1 MGRKNRSSFFR
12 KSRSNKAKK
21 SGSRPS
27 GHRGVTLSIET
38 LELREMLSVSTFQ
51 QGVGGYTSTQDVDL
65 FSITP
70 TVNLGTDTV
79 ISVDQQDINGERQG
93 LVKFDN
99 IFGNAPGQIP
109 LGSTIN
115 SATLTLSVF
124 NESNSSALISLYRM
138 KTNWDQNV
146 ATWNSFGSIGG
157 VQASEGEAEA
167 LPDFTLTDPNVGTK
181 NFDVT
186 ASLKHWAS
194 GEGNFG
200 WLFDTVATNGWDFNT
215 SEAAPSE
222 RPLLTVDYTAPSGAG
237 QFQFLSLTPV
247 QTEGDSGN
255 TTALLSVA
263 RLGGTANSGN
273 DVSVDYTIAAGGSNP
288 ATAGDDFIAA
298 GPTTIHFAEGQAVA
312 TIPVTI
318 KGDTLLEGNETLT
331 ATLTNAMNGATIK
344 SGADVATL
352 TIADDD
358 ALINEVLANVSTS
371 ATQPVD
377 ETNRE
382 YIELVGTPGASL
394 NGYQFVIFNGV
405 ENRGGGTTGAA
416 VGIADL
422 VIDLSGQS
430 FGSNGLLVIT
440 PTAWA
445 YTAGAGTNVFA
456 TAALDGAGGK
466 IRDSSQTYALVRSPI
481 TPLVQGTDYDTV
493 GTYESS
499 ASFAVG
505 AGVGILDQLPAG
517 AQLIDTVGVVQGGSG
532 NRDRIATLNVPG
544 IHVHEPIGNG
554 DVTPDAITRR
564 LGDHTP
570 NSIGPWYDGE
580 IETPNVPLVYA
591 GDPKRNVVTP
601 AGAQLTPGAAN
612 ILRNVFFST
621 TAVSV
626 NESAGTATV
635 TVKRS
640 GDLSQAIDVNFTTQ
654 NGTALAGSDYTA
666 TSGMLHFAA
675 LDDSEDITIPIT
687 VDNTP
692 EGFETFSVK
701 LTSATSP
708 FQITV
713 PTATITIND
722 VDVLTKT
729 FQDDANGYEGT
740 ADTYLNSTQEF
751 VNDAFGFAPNVLTDD
766 QVGSLTGSDAR
777 PSEGLI
783 RFSDIFGAGMSQ
795 VPVGAHI
802 YGAFMTVNVLN
813 ASAANAQVRLF
824 RMLQDWDEATATW
837 TNPQGDAGSTIV
849 NGITPDDVEA
859 TAEPD
864 AVVTN
869 PSGLGLVDIP
879 LSVDTIQAWA
889 NGTLPNFGW
898 SILSD
903 SGNAWNFG
911 SSDDFL
917 SVNPVLPKLTIL
929 YTDPSGTGTFRFSNS
944 NYNTKEIGTA
954 VVSVERVGGT
964 SGPADLTYTITPGTG
979 SLADITGAATGP
991 VHFNAGQTTATIS
1004 IPIFND
1010 SLAETNETLNLS
1022 LSGTGVTID
1031 RPNAT
1036 LTIRDNDFNTLAPP
1050 VLLNELYI
1058 NDPGNDGGH
1067 EFIELSGT
1075 PGANLGSLYLAVV
1088 DGNVGGTEGRTTL
1101 VIDLGSY
1108 SLGSSG
1114 LAIIQAQDTFDFRVP
1129 AGVTQ
1134 IKTPLLNTENLTNDT
1149 ATFFLLA
1156 SPLTNLATST
1166 IDYDWDNDGSLEL
1179 PTGIVTIDSI
1189 ANKDN
1194 GVLDQTYG
1202 PAANRIDSNS
1212 NPNLYVPDAISRKL
1226 GNTTRSSAS
1235 AWYHG
1240 DLIASGDDPLV
1251 YLTANSLGLPSP
1263 GTAVTPGLPN
1273 TGTPAQSPL
1282 VSLTAITPNL
1292 PAGTVTLTFN
1302 GPVSHLL
1309 AGANTPGVSVTDSTG
1324 NAIPGID
1331 VRPQVT
1337 GLGTNTLT
1345 VSFTG
1350 AGVIGGPGGVLPN
1363 GTYKLNFVGNS
1374 LIGNGR
1380 AVDTANTASTTGSNF
1395 SATFVQSGVPGN
1407 LGDYNGNGIV
1417 DAADYTVW
1425 ADHRG
1430 QSVASFSGADGNG
1443 NGVID
1448 DGDYNVW
1455 RSQFGKVFPGAGSA
1469 SVVQALVASPSSAA
1483 MAVAESKTPEA
1494 HDAVLTDLSGFPVPT
1509 LRPGVAQAVRQFGS
1523 SLDRS
1528 LATDNLLLWSV
1539 EHRSPLSSGQGS
1551 SQQLARRHRLAESND
1566 EVFSRFGE
1574 KGSCDA
1580 SVAAPIGK
1588 TV

>member
-1 MGRKNRSSFFR
+1 MGRKNRSLFVR
-12 KSRSNKAKK
+12 KPRNTKAMKG
-21 SGSRPS
+21 GSRPR
-27 GHRGVTLSIET
+27 GHRGAKLSIET
-38 LELREMLSVSTFQ
+38 LESREMLSVSTFQ
-51 QGVGGYTSTQDVDL
+51 QGVGGYTSTHDVDL

-70 TVNLGTDTV
+70 TVNLGTDTG

-93 LVKFDN
+93 LLKFDN
-99 IFGNAPGQIP
+99 IFGSNPGQIP

-146 ATWNSFGSIGG
+146 ATWNSFGAIGG
-157 VQASEGEAEA
+157 VQASEGESEA

-181 NFDVT
+181 NFDVST
-186 ASLKHWAS
+186 SLKHWAS
-194 GEGNFG
+194 GEGNYG
-200 WLFDTVATNGWDFNT
+200 WLLDTVATNGWDFNT

-263 RLGGTANSGN
+263 RLGGATGDAH
-273 DVSVDYTIAAGGSNP
+273 VDYTIAAGGANP
-288 ATAGDDFIAA
+288 ATAGVDFVDG
-298 GPTTIHFAEGQAVA
+298 GPTTLDFADGQTVA
-312 TIPVTI
+312 TVPVTI
-318 KGDTLLEGNETLT
+318 KGDTVLEGNETLT
-331 ATLTNAMNGATIK
+331 VSLTNATGGATIK
-344 SGADVATL
+344 SGADVATV

-371 ATQPVD
+371 ATQPTD

-405 ENRGGGTTGAA
+405 ENRSGGTAGAA

-445 YTAGAGTNVFA
+445 YNADAGTNVFA
-456 TAALDGAGGK
+456 TAALDGNGGVIK
-466 IRDSSQTYALVRSPI
+466 DSSQTYALIKTP

-505 AGVGILDQLPAG
+505 SGVGILDQLPAG

-544 IHVHEPIGNG
+544 IHIHEPIGNG
-554 DVTPDAITRR
+554 NVTPDAITRR

-580 IETPNVPLVYA
+580 IEKPNVPLVYA
-591 GDPKRNVVTP
+591 ADPKRNVVTP

-612 ILRNVFFST
+612 ILRNVFFAT

-640 GDLSQAIDVNFTTQ
+640 GDLSQAIDVNYTTQ

-666 TSGMLHFAA
+666 TSGQLHFTA
-675 LDDSEDITIPIT
+675 LDESKDITIPIT
-687 VDNTP
+687 VDNIP
-692 EGFETFSVK
+692 EGFENFSVK

-722 VDVLTKT
+722 VDVLSKT
-729 FQDDANGYEGT
+729 FQDGANGYTGT
-740 ADTYLNSTQEF
+740 KDTYLNSTQEF

-766 QVGSLTGSDAR
+766 QVGSLTGADAR
-777 PSEGLI
+777 PAEGLI
-783 RFSDIFGAGMSQ
+783 RFDDVFGASLSQ
-795 VPVGAHI
+795 IPMGAHI

-824 RMLQDWDEATATW
+824 RMLQNWDEATATW
-837 TNPQGDAGSTIV
+837 TNPQGDAGSIIV
-849 NGITPDDVEA
+849 NGVTPDDVEA

-879 LSVDTIQAWA
+879 LNVDTIQAWA

-898 SILSD
+898 SIISD
-903 SGNAWNFG
+903 SGNAWNFA

-917 SVNPVLPKLTIL
+917 SVNPILPKLTVL
-929 YTDPSGTGTFRFSNS
+929 YTDPSGQGTFRFSNS
-944 NYNTKEIGTA
+944 DYKVKESGTA
-954 VVSVERVGGT
+954 SIPVERIGGT
-964 SGPADLTYTITPGTG
+964 TGAVDLNYTIAPGTG
-979 SLADITGAATGP
+979 SLADITGPSTGT
-991 VHFNAGQTTATIS
+991 VHFSDGQTTATIS

-1010 SLAETNETLNLS
+1010 TIPEINETLNLG

-1031 RPNAT
+1031 RPMAT
-1036 LTIRDNDFNTLAPP
+1036 LTIRDNDFNTVTPP

-1067 EFIELSGT
+1067 EFIELAGT
-1075 PGANLGSLYLAVV
+1075 PGASLGSLYFAVV
-1088 DGNVGGTEGRTTL
+1088 DGNVGGTEGRSQL
-1101 VIDLGSY
+1101 VIDLGPY
-1108 SLGSSG
+1108 TLGSSG
-1114 LAIIQAQDTFDFRVP
+1114 FAIIQAQDTFDFRVP
-1129 AGVTQ
+1129 DGVTQ

-1149 ATFFLLA
+1149 ATFFLLS

-1179 PTGIVTIDSI
+1179 PTGVVTIDSI

-1202 PAANRIDSNS
+1202 PAANRIDANS

-1251 YLTANSLGLPSP
+1251 YLTANSVGLPSP

-1273 TGTPAQSPL
+1273 TGTPVQSPL
-1282 VSLTAITPNL
+1282 VSLTTVTPNL

-1309 AGANTPGVSVTDSTG
+1309 AGANTPGVSVTDAAG

-1331 VRPQVT
+1331 FRPQVT
-1337 GLGTNTLT
+1337 GLRTNTLT

-1350 AGVIGGPGGVLPN
+1350 AGVIGGPGGILPN

-1380 AVDTANTASTTGSNF
+1380 AVDSANTGTTTGSNF

-1407 LGDYNGNGIV
+1407 LGDYNGNGVV

-1430 QSVASFSGADGNG
+1430 QSVAAFSGADGNG

-1448 DGDYNVW
+1448 TTDYNVW
-1455 RSQFGKVFPGAGSA
+1455 RSQFGKVFPGAGAGSSMA
-1469 SVVQALVASPSSAA
+1469 ADAPVAAQSVATSTSPAHDALDLALSQLVASSISTFKPVGVQ
-1483 MAVAESKTPEA
+1483 VATSL
-1494 HDAVLTDLSGFPVPT
+1494 VT
-1509 LRPGVAQAVRQFGS
+1509 LGS
-1523 SLDRS
+1523 SLASDR
-1528 LATDNLLLWSV
+1528 LLLLLAQQQSTAGQIQTD
-1539 EHRSPLSSGQGS
+1539 HPATPAQAKFSPTDDFFATMGETPVNGDLTGI
-1551 SQQLARRHRLAESND
+1551 
-1566 EVFSRFGE
+1566 VFGN
-1574 KGSCDA
+1574 A
-1580 SVAAPIGK
+1580 V
-1588 TV
+1588 

>member
-1 MGRKNRSSFFR
+1 MASGLHEVWRRRRGKQFVARSRKAKQNERLHGPTGAAGVSYRLEEGEVSVFYSTAFAVRALRSAELRLVDTDESTNFHIRRALNFTFGSRTIVAKKLVLAVATSSTGDNIMGRKNRSSFFR
-12 KSRSNKAKK
+12 KLRSNKAKK
-21 SGSRPS
+21 SGSRPG
-27 GHRGVTLSIET
+27 GHRGTTLSIET

-93 LVKFDN
+93 LLKFDN
-99 IFGNAPGQIP
+99 IFGSGPGQIP

-146 ATWNSFGSIGG
+146 ATWNSFGAIGG

-186 ASLKHWAS
+186 TSLKHWAS
-194 GEGNFG
+194 GEGNYG

-215 SEAAPSE
+215 SEAAVSE
-222 RPLLTVDYTAPSGAG
+222 RPLLTVDYTPPSGAG
-237 QFQFLSLTPV
+237 QFQFLSLTPI
-247 QTEGDSGN
+247 QTEGDSGT

-288 ATAGDDFIAA
+288 ATAGDDFVAA
-298 GPTTIHFAEGQAVA
+298 GPTTIHFAEGQTVA

-331 ATLTNAMNGATIK
+331 VTLTNATNGATIK

-405 ENRGGGTTGAA
+405 ENRGGGTTGTA

-422 VIDLSGQS
+422 VIDLNGQS
-430 FGSNGLLVIT
+430 FGSERATGDYAHGMGLHGRCRHERIRDRWRSTERAVRS
-440 PTAWA
+440 
-445 YTAGAGTNVFA
+445 
-456 TAALDGAGGK
+456 
-466 IRDSSQTYALVRSPI
+466 RDSSQTYALVRSPI

-544 IHVHEPIGNG
+544 IHIHEPIGNA

-601 AGAQLTPGAAN
+601 AGAQLTPGAEN

-640 GDLSQAIDVNFTTQ
+640 GDLSQAIDVNYTTQ

-729 FQDDANGYEGT
+729 FQDDVNGYEGT

-777 PSEGLI
+777 PSEGMI
-783 RFSDIFGAGMSQ
+783 RFSDIFGAGFES
-795 VPVGAHI
+795 
-802 YGAFMTVNVLN
+802 
-813 ASAANAQVRLF
+813 
-824 RMLQDWDEATATW
+824 
-837 TNPQGDAGSTIV
+837 
-849 NGITPDDVEA
+849 
-859 TAEPD
+859 
-864 AVVTN
+864 
-869 PSGLGLVDIP
+869 
-879 LSVDTIQAWA
+879 
-889 NGTLPNFGW
+889 
-898 SILSD
+898 
-903 SGNAWNFG
+903 
-911 SSDDFL
+911 
-917 SVNPVLPKLTIL
+917 
-929 YTDPSGTGTFRFSNS
+929 
-944 NYNTKEIGTA
+944 
-954 VVSVERVGGT
+954 
-964 SGPADLTYTITPGTG
+964 
-979 SLADITGAATGP
+979 
-991 VHFNAGQTTATIS
+991 
-1004 IPIFND
+1004 
-1010 SLAETNETLNLS
+1010 
-1022 LSGTGVTID
+1022 
-1031 RPNAT
+1031 
-1036 LTIRDNDFNTLAPP
+1036 
-1050 VLLNELYI
+1050 
-1058 NDPGNDGGH
+1058 
-1067 EFIELSGT
+1067 
-1075 PGANLGSLYLAVV
+1075 
-1088 DGNVGGTEGRTTL
+1088 
-1101 VIDLGSY
+1101 
-1108 SLGSSG
+1108 
-1114 LAIIQAQDTFDFRVP
+1114 
-1129 AGVTQ
+1129 
-1134 IKTPLLNTENLTNDT
+1134 
-1149 ATFFLLA
+1149 
-1156 SPLTNLATST
+1156 
-1166 IDYDWDNDGSLEL
+1166 
-1179 PTGIVTIDSI
+1179 
-1189 ANKDN
+1189 
-1194 GVLDQTYG
+1194 
-1202 PAANRIDSNS
+1202 
-1212 NPNLYVPDAISRKL
+1212 
-1226 GNTTRSSAS
+1226 
-1235 AWYHG
+1235 
-1240 DLIASGDDPLV
+1240 
-1251 YLTANSLGLPSP
+1251 
-1263 GTAVTPGLPN
+1263 
-1273 TGTPAQSPL
+1273 
-1282 VSLTAITPNL
+1282 
-1292 PAGTVTLTFN
+1292 
-1302 GPVSHLL
+1302 
-1309 AGANTPGVSVTDSTG
+1309 
-1324 NAIPGID
+1324 
-1331 VRPQVT
+1331 
-1337 GLGTNTLT
+1337 
-1345 VSFTG
+1345 
-1350 AGVIGGPGGVLPN
+1350 GPGGGPYLRRVHD
-1363 GTYKLNFVGNS
+1363 GQ
-1374 LIGNGR
+1374 R
-1380 AVDTANTASTTGSNF
+1380 A
-1395 SATFVQSGVPGN
+1395 Q
-1407 LGDYNGNGIV
+1407 
-1417 DAADYTVW
+1417 
-1425 ADHRG
+1425 R
-1430 QSVASFSGADGNG
+1430 Q
-1443 NGVID
+1443 
-1448 DGDYNVW
+1448 
-1455 RSQFGKVFPGAGSA
+1455 RSQRSGPLVPDVAGLGRSDR
-1469 SVVQALVASPSSAA
+1469 
-1483 MAVAESKTPEA
+1483 
-1494 HDAVLTDLSGFPVPT
+1494 H
-1509 LRPGVAQAVRQFGS
+1509 
-1523 SLDRS
+1523 LDEP
-1528 LATDNLLLWSV
+1528 A
-1539 EHRSPLSSGQGS
+1539 G
-1551 SQQLARRHRLAESND
+1551 
-1566 EVFSRFGE
+1566 
-1574 KGSCDA
+1574 
-1580 SVAAPIGK
+1580 
-1588 TV
+1588 